1 MLRKHFAACGFS
13 LNPLHC
19 GAVVASYCRFNS
31 LSKPLICLN
40 PLHCG
45 AVVASWGPRAGEGR
59 AAMSQSPSLR
69 GSGRFRGRI
78 LDRKW
83 CYHVSIPFI
92 AGQWSLPG
100 RATATPEPPTSLNPL
115 HCGAVVASLVSLQ
128 RCKDM
133 TLSLNP
139 LHCGAVVASPWYRV
153 PLSPPPRVSIPFI
166 AGQWS
171 LHHAP
176 HRDRLAQLVSIPFIA
191 GQWSLPRPPP
201 RSPPTR
207 GSVSI
212 PFIAGQWSLLFQRV
226 VALLRIV
233 KVSIPFIA
241 GQWSLLSARSPQG
254 GGQRRSLNPLHCGA
268 VVASCLPKA
277 GGVSEK
283 NVSIPFIAG
292 QWSLQERLPR
302 ERDLV
307 RRSQSPSLR
316 GSGRFSRT

>member
-153 PLSPPPRVSIPFI
+153 PLSPPPESQSPSLRGSGRFI
-166 AGQWS
+166 TLPTVIDSHSWS
-171 LHHAP
+171 QSPSLRGSGRFHGHHRGP
-176 HRDRLAQLVSIPFIA
+176 HRPAD
-191 GQWSLPRPPP
+191 
-201 RSPPTR
+201 
-207 GSVSI
+207 
-212 PFIAGQWSLLFQRV
+212 
-226 VALLRIV
+226 
-233 KVSIPFIA
+233 
-241 GQWSLLSARSPQG
+241 
-254 GGQRRSLNPLHCGA
+254 
-268 VVASCLPKA
+268 
-277 GGVSEK
+277 
-283 NVSIPFIAG
+283 
-292 QWSLQERLPR
+292 
-302 ERDLV
+302 
-307 RRSQSPSLR
+307 RSQSPSLR
-316 GSGRFSRT
+316 GSGRFSFSASLRCCASSRSQSPSLRGSGRF